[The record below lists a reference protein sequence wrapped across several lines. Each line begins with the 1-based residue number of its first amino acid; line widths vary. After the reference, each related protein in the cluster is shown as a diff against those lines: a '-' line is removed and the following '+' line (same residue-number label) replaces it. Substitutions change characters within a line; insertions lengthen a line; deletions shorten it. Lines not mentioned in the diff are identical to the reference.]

1 MQYLDI
7 KAQKLKR
14 MEQNIGL
21 SANPTLQRT
30 TIKQGDSVL
39 IIIIITFICILPIPR
54 ELKIFSFYK
63 IKVTSILIKA
73 QFSNSQLFLDPT
85 F

>member
-21 SANPTLQRT
+21 SVNPTPPRT

-73 QFSNSQLFLDPT
+73 RFSNS
-85 F
+85 